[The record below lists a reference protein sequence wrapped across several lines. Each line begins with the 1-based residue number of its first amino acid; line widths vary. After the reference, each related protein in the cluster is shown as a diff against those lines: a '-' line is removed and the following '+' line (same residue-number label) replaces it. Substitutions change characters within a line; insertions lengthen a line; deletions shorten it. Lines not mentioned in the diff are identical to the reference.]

1 MLPVDLTRAKDTTM
15 QINRTL
21 FAACVAAALA
31 SSVGA
36 VAQPW
41 RSGGSREILRAA
53 QLTPAQQVQLHQIMH
68 GARLQNAPALAQM
81 QALRQQI
88 QAMMFSTGD
97 VSAAQITPLEGQLET
112 LRQQLDASRIQTGLA
127 VRALLTTAQLARA
140 ASVQAQLATLHQ
152 QEQAIAAPYQQ
163 Q

>member
-1 MLPVDLTRAKDTTM
+1 M

-21 FAACVAAALA
+21 LAACVAAALA

-36 VAQPW
+36 AAQGW
-41 RSGGSREILRAA
+41 HAGGWHSGGAREILRAA
-53 QLTPAQQVQLHQIMH
+53 QLTSAQQAQLHQIMH
-68 GARLQNAPALAQM
+68 GARIQNAPALAQM

-97 VSAAQITPLEGQLET
+97 VTAAQIAPLEGQLET
-112 LRQQLDASRIQTGLA
+112 LRQQLDASRMQTGLA
-127 VRALLTTAQLARA
+127 VRALLTPAQLARA
-140 ASVQAQLATLHQ
+140 ARVQAQLASLHQ
-152 QEQAIAAPYQQ
+152 QEHAIVAPYQQ